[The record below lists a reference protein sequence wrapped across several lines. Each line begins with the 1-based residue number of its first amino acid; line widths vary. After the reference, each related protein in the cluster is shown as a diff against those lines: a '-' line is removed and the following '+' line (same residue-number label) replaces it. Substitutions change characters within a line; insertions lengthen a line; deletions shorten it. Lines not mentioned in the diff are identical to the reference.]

1 VIYKFSTVSE
11 KCEKR
16 GKSMGVEGLHPEQ
29 IVLMQFLDKDKF
41 GIPEIQK
48 EQFSS
53 MEEAAKFAMSKFIGS
68 IMDKIELARI
78 RKRNL
83 EEEEQP
89 IFILEMYDKELK
101 TAKQE
106 LEETIT
112 YFREMI
118 TDCYEFLREE
128 EN

>member
-1 VIYKFSTVSE
+1 
-11 KCEKR
+11 
-16 GKSMGVEGLHPEQ
+16 MGVEGLHPEQ